1 MGAIRFE
8 GVRFAAFTQDHLPM
22 HVHGSYAEIVVI
34 VDLLPDS
41 RVRVANRKDA
51 IRPANGSK
59 TDARHVLAV
68 AAKHYNE
75 LVTLWE
81 KHYG

>member
-1 MGAIRFE
+1 
-8 GVRFAAFTQDHLPM
+8 M
-22 HVHGSYAEIVVI
+22 HVHGSYAEMVVI

-59 TDARHVLAV
+59 ADARQVLAV
-68 AAKHYNE
+68 AAEHYSE
-75 LVTLWE
+75 LVTRWE
-81 KHYG
+81 KHHG